1 MLNAA
6 VVFSETTIGSA
17 VGEAIV
23 SAIAADGISAGIVVA
38 VAAMVSI
45 CSGVCKG
52 FGLLAL
58 SSAAG
63 ASFCSAIF
71 FLPPTLL

>member
-1 MLNAA
+1 VFNA
-6 VVFSETTIGSA
+6 A

-23 SAIAADGISAGIVVA
+23 SAIAADGISTGMVVA
-38 VAAMVSI
+38 VTEMVSI
-45 CSGVCKG
+45 CADVCKG

-63 ASFCSAIF
+63 SSFCSAIF